1 MIPAALPRFTFAPC
15 CSRLGEKTEVVWGIG
30 IMSGLSEQER
40 QVFDYF
46 VSAIAERRLAPGI
59 RLVEADLAEK
69 FGVSR
74 GRIRRVLLALGE
86 AHGVRHEANRG
97 AHVARPSL
105 RESKEII
112 QSRILIERQLV
123 IELVAQGDAPR
134 HAAADKL
141 NAHVEREKDAQRRR
155 ARGEQIRLSGRF
167 HVLICEALDNRVMA
181 EILERLVLLSSLAL
195 ATHAPTVGDQ
205 CGPDEH
211 QEIVKAIRDGN
222 AQMAAALIE
231 HHLHHVEE
239 AFEDVEDM
247 GIGLS

>member
-1 MIPAALPRFTFAPC
+1 MSVAPQRFTYAPC
-15 CSRLGEKTEVVWGIG
+15 GARLGEKTKVVWGNG

-59 RLVEADLAEK
+59 RLVEAELAEK

-105 RESKEII
+105 VEAREII

-123 IELVAQGDAPR
+123 TELVGQGEEAR
-134 HAAADKL
+134 HDAADTL
-141 NAHVEREKDAQRRR
+141 LAHVERENDAVRRR

-167 HVLICEALDNRVMA
+167 HVLICEALGNKVLA

-211 QEIVKAIRDGN
+211 AEIVKAIRDGN
-222 AQMAAALIE
+222 AKVAADLIE
-231 HHLHHVEE
+231 HHLRHVEE
-239 AFEDVEDM
+239 AFEEVEDM
-247 GIGLS
+247 GLSLS